1 MKKQQKKAKSKSK
14 SKKKSQ
20 APPNRKKDGP
30 FDEKLKKKKEN
41 NFCSLSSFSLLII
54 YLVICPVVSKRFSL
68 RSTYIAAVLNIPDP
82 LFVVRTSSKARCVS
96 VRLRKKNC

>member
-30 FDEKLKKKKEN
+30 FDEKLKKKRE
-41 NFCSLSSFSLLII
+41 
-54 YLVICPVVSKRFSL
+54 
-68 RSTYIAAVLNIPDP
+68 
-82 LFVVRTSSKARCVS
+82 
-96 VRLRKKNC
+96 